1 MGKEIVLI
9 KNEEKMSRQEA
20 VKFFRTIADKLEK
33 GKITLSQG
41 NKEVELNIP
50 NRVEVEIK
58 AEKEIKRRKTTKK
71 LEVEIEW
78 IEGENDGESGTLE
91 IK

>member
-20 VKFFRTIADKLEK
+20 VKFLRTIADKLDE

-50 NRVEVEIK
+50 ERVEVEIK
-58 AEKEIKRRKTTKK
+58 AEKEIKKRKTTKK
-71 LEVEIEW
+71 LEVEVEW
-78 IEGENDGESGTLE
+78 LVGGSDGESGSLE

>member
-20 VKFFRTIADKLEK
+20 VKMLRTIADKLEE

-41 NKEVELNIP
+41 NKEVTLVVPE
-50 NRVEVEIK
+50 RVEVEIK
-58 AEKEIKRRKTTKK
+58 AEKEEKRRKTTKK

-78 IEGENDGESGTLE
+78 LVDGTDQASGGLE
-91 IK
+91 IT

>member
-20 VKFFRTIADKLEK
+20 VKTLRTIADKLED
-33 GKITLSQG
+33 GKIILSQG
-41 NKEVELNIP
+41 NKEVELVVP
-50 NRVEVEIK
+50 ERVEVEIK
-58 AEKEIKRRKTTKK
+58 AEKEKKRRKTTKK
-71 LEVEIEW
+71 LEIEIEW
-78 IEGENDGESGTLE
+78 LVGGSDEASGSLE